1 MSISTPD
8 VEQVITFQGKMIQ
21 VPETPV
27 IPYIEGDGVG
37 PEVWMAARQILDA
50 AIDLAYQGKKAIT
63 WKELF
68 AGEKSFKRS
77 QEWLPEETIQS
88 LKKYHVGIKGPLNTP
103 VGEGIRSLN
112 VSLRKDLD
120 LFASFRPIKY
130 FPGAPSPLRKP
141 EHIDVALFRENT
153 EDVYTGIEFD
163 ADSPEVFLLM
173 NFLKEKLPESYK
185 KLRFPGS
192 SALGLKPI
200 SREGTERLVRAAIQ
214 WALLNQRKSATLI
227 HKGNIM
233 KFTEGGFLKWG
244 YALAEREFSDKVY
257 TLRQWKK
264 TAADHGEGAANIDLE
279 NAKKTGKLVIR
290 DMIVDASFE
299 RAITHPQEMDVLIST
314 NLNADYL
321 SDALAALV
329 GGLGIAPGAN
339 INFDTGDAIFEAVHG
354 TAPNIAGQNKANPC
368 SMILSAVLML
378 RYLGWNEAA
387 NLVENGLRK
396 TLASKNVT
404 ADFFDQIKNAT
415 LLTTSEFTEQII
427 QRM

>member
-1 MSISTPD
+1 MSWTGRLSGTSS
-8 VEQVITFQGKMIQ
+8 ITM
-21 VPETPV
+21 ETLSPLR
-27 IPYIEGDGVG
+27 
-37 PEVWMAARQILDA
+37 ALS
-50 AIDLAYQGKKAIT
+50 
-63 WKELF
+63 
-68 AGEKSFKRS
+68 GEKSFNRS
-77 QEWLPEETIQS
+77 QEWLPDETIQS

-112 VSLRKDLD
+112 VTLRKELD
-120 LFASFRPIKY
+120 LFACFRPIKY
-130 FPGAPSPLRKP
+130 FPGSPSPLRKP

-163 ADSPEVFLLM
+163 AGSPEVVLLM

-185 KLRFPGS
+185 KLRFPDS

-244 YALAEREFSDKVY
+244 YALAEREFGENVY

-264 TAADHGEGAANIDLE
+264 TAVDHGDGAANIDLE
-279 NAKKTGKLVIR
+279 NAKKAGKLVIR
-290 DMIVDASFE
+290 DTIVDASFE

-314 NLNADYL
+314 NLNGDYL

-339 INFDTGDAIFEAVHG
+339 INFETGDAIFEAVHG

-404 ADFFDQIKNAT
+404 ADFFEQIKNGT
-415 LLTTSEFTEQII
+415 LLSTSEFTEQII